1 MPRSQVRADK
11 LFEKKIGGLSEW
23 TGIFFGKGVLGQQ
36 GFSSVE
42 KVFP

>member
-11 LFEKKIGGLSEW
+11 LFEKNWRAFRMDGHLVGE
-23 TGIFFGKGVLGQQ
+23 GRFGQQ